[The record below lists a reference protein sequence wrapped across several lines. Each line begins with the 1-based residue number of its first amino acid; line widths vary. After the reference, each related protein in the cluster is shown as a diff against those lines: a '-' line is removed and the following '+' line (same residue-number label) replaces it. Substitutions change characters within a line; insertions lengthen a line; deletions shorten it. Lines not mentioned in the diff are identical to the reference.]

1 MRAVTGSKSLRT
13 TPKKSDWI
21 LGASLVMSLRTYAT
35 MKMAAMA
42 LGYGLKKY
50 FMRTSRTLSLNP
62 PKLFSFPIA

>member
-1 MRAVTGSKSLRT
+1 
-13 TPKKSDWI
+13 
-21 LGASLVMSLRTYAT
+21 
-35 MKMAAMA
+35 MKMVAIA

>member
-1 MRAVTGSKSLRT
+1 
-13 TPKKSDWI
+13 
-21 LGASLVMSLRTYAT
+21 MSLRTYAT